1 MRLGPGLSPVIPRI
15 RALGNLRG
23 PAPRLAY
30 PLHGRR
36 LRLPT
41 PATPAQRAPTLAL
54 AHTVVVFHRGR
65 DALLRVS
72 PTQRQPPP
80 PLLLRPPVSRLG
92 RGHPPHRR
100 SAPRAGGGPWPWT
113 PLRPRLLAP
122 GGRGQ
127 GSAPPPAG
135 PQPLATARG
144 GVARRHRPGD
154 KGDRGGEVPRSG
166 ASPSRQRPR
175 DPQSSRPVRWR
186 RRSAPLAPPLP
197 RRATFRGSAYRLL
210 PVKQAGDIARLPSQ
224 AVARGW
230 LAWLGAAVG
239 GPTSTDSDQEAD
251 DCRYNRCEQAPP
263 HLPSRV
269 TPKRRAGTTE
279 SFYACLNL
287 TIDFYLQAGHGGSLQ
302 AAISMQYIYVPGI
315 VFARGPALLC

>member
-1 MRLGPGLSPVIPRI
+1 
-15 RALGNLRG
+15 
-23 PAPRLAY
+23 
-30 PLHGRR
+30 
-36 LRLPT
+36 
-41 PATPAQRAPTLAL
+41 
-54 AHTVVVFHRGR
+54 
-65 DALLRVS
+65 
-72 PTQRQPPP
+72 
-80 PLLLRPPVSRLG
+80 
-92 RGHPPHRR
+92 
-100 SAPRAGGGPWPWT
+100 
-113 PLRPRLLAP
+113 
-122 GGRGQ
+122 
-127 GSAPPPAG
+127 
-135 PQPLATARG
+135 
-144 GVARRHRPGD
+144 
-154 KGDRGGEVPRSG
+154 VPRPG

-224 AVARGW
+224 AAARGW

-287 TIDFYLQAGHGGSLQ
+287 TIDFYLQAGHSGSLQ
-302 AAISMQYIYVPGI
+302 AAISMQVIRLMKC
-315 VFARGPALLC
+315 F

>member
-1 MRLGPGLSPVIPRI
+1 M
-15 RALGNLRG
+15 
-23 PAPRLAY
+23 AP
-30 PLHGRR
+30 
-36 LRLPT
+36 

-72 PTQRQPPP
+72 PMQRQPPP

-113 PLRPRLLAP
+113 PLRPRLLTP

-135 PQPLATARG
+135 PQPLANARG

-154 KGDRGGEVPRSG
+154 KGERGGEVPRSG

-224 AVARGW
+224 AAARGW

-239 GPTSTDSDQEAD
+239 GPTSTDSGFCKLDSGPPSPTPPSALSKLFHFS
-251 DCRYNRCEQAPP
+251 CR
-263 HLPSRV
+263 SRG
-269 TPKRRAGTTE
+269 R
-279 SFYACLNL
+279 
-287 TIDFYLQAGHGGSLQ
+287 
-302 AAISMQYIYVPGI
+302 
-315 VFARGPALLC
+315 